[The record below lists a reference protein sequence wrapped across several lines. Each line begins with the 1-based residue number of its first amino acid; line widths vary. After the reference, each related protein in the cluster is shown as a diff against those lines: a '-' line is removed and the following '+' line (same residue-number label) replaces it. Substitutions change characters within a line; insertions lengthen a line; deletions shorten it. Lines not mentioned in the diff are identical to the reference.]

1 MKSQPTI
8 YDVCVVGSGAAGGVV
23 AMQLAQKGASVVVLE
38 AGKWVD
44 PSKDFFSHTMPYELP
59 KNGKGWDPRR
69 HLTVDRTKEPFTK
82 AGNSRFDHFLMKA
95 VGGKTLLWA
104 GLSWRNSPFD
114 FATGLE

>member
-1 MKSQPTI
+1 MKQTAQP

-44 PSKDFFSHTMPYELP
+44 PSKEFFSHTMPYELP
-59 KNGKGWDPRR
+59 KNGRGWDPRA

-82 AGNSRFDHFLMKA
+82 AGDYQRFDHFLSQSRGWQDA
-95 VGGKTLLWA
+95 ALG
-104 GLSWRNSPFD
+104 
-114 FATGLE
+114 GLELAQQYV